1 MKKILILSI
10 GLGLLLF
17 TGCGSSSSS
26 TPETHNESGARGNGA
41 VDGAGRGNDAV
52 DGAVDGAG
60 RGNAV
65 DGQQEVGEILSPCPV
80 DGNIVIVNEGSTC
93 TDGNHI
99 VSCQNNIVTYDNAI
113 HAQTVNMNGRKY
125 TCN

>member
-1 MKKILILSI
+1 MKKRVILSI

-26 TPETHNESGARGNGA
+26 STPETHNERGNGA
-41 VDGAGRGNDAV
+41 ANADDA
-52 DGAVDGAG
+52 AAG

-65 DGQQEVGEILSPCPV
+65 GGQQEVGEILSPCPV

-93 TDGNHI
+93 KDGDHI

>member
-1 MKKILILSI
+1 MYKGFKMKKRVILSI

-26 TPETHNESGARGNGA
+26 STPETHNERGNGA
-41 VDGAGRGNDAV
+41 ANAV
-52 DGAVDGAG
+52 DG
-60 RGNAV
+60 RGNADDAAGRANAV
-65 DGQQEVGEILSPCPV
+65 GGQQEVGEILSPCPV

>member
-1 MKKILILSI
+1 MKKRVILSI

-26 TPETHNESGARGNGA
+26 STPETHNERGNGA
-41 VDGAGRGNDAV
+41 ANAVDGRGNADDA
-52 DGAVDGAG
+52 AAG

-65 DGQQEVGEILSPCPV
+65 GGQQEVGEILSPCPV